1 MAKSDEGA
9 PSAHDAPLLIEGPKA
24 LTEGVGPIIDL
35 EPLSGLSNEEKI
47 DPQFSAEA
55 PAAEESIETPDAA
68 AYSRWTLPSYAPLAA
83 GIALAVGIGAVAGAT
98 ATVSLLHDSGP
109 SPVSLAASHD
119 SRALRD
125 SVAQLNSE
133 LAALKAGIAGAQK
146 TAATQFTRLNER
158 LDRTEKA
165 QAEPAAKLAKIQESL
180 DRLDHRPQQVAATPT
195 LAPGPSAD
203 VTGSIAA
210 KEESRPPIAEGWH
223 MRDFRAGR
231 ALVQSRNGTL
241 FEVGLGS
248 NLPGLGRVEQ
258 IKREKD
264 QVVVIAQNG
273 TIAGPISSP
282 RRLPYFAPYR
292 Y

>member
-1 MAKSDEGA
+1 MSKSDEGA

-47 DPQFSAEA
+47 EPQFSADA
-55 PAAEESIETPDAA
+55 PAAEETTETPEEQI
-68 AYSRWTLPSYAPLAA
+68 YSRWTVPSYMPLAA
-83 GIALAVGIGAVAGAT
+83 GIALAVGIGAVAAAT

-125 SVAQLNSE
+125 SVAQLNNE
-133 LAALKAGIAGAQK
+133 LAALKAGITNAQR
-146 TAATQFTRLNER
+146 TTATQFTRLNER

-180 DRLDHRPQQVAATPT
+180 DRLDHRPQQAAAAT

-210 KEESRPPIAEGWH
+210 KEESRPPLAEGWH

-273 TIAGPISSP
+273 TISGPISSP